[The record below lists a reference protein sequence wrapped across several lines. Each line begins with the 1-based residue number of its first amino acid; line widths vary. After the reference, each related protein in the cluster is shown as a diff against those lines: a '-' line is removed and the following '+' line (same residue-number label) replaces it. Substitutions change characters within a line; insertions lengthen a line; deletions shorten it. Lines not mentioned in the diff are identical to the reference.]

1 MLNGQI
7 VLVTGASRGIGN
19 AIALTLGG
27 AGATVIGTATSEE
40 GADNISKI
48 FSESDILG
56 KGMKLNVTDN
66 DQITSVLK
74 AVTDEYGAVDVLI
87 NNAGITRDNIL
98 VRMKEEEWDDIIN
111 TNLSSVYRMSK
122 AVLRGMIKKRSGR
135 IISITSV
142 VGAMGNAGQ
151 SNYAA
156 AKAGI
161 MGFTKS
167 LAREVGARG
176 ITVNAVAPGFI
187 DTDMT
192 SSLADDHK
200 AALLSQVPIKRLET
214 PEEIADKLYD
224 DPELH
229 WVVLMVNN
237 ITDRYHQWPMNNR
250 QFLAHIAARYDNVD
264 ATHHYEIYQSSGD
277 TAIKIDIGISNV
289 DTDGDT
295 ISDAVLVTNREY
307 EESKQDTIRNIQL
320 LDPQY
325 LEQFVEEFESL
336 VSDTED

>member
-7 VLVTGASRGIGN
+7 VLVTGASRGIGK

-27 AGATVIGTATSEE
+27 SGATVIGTATSTE
-40 GADNISKI
+40 GANNISKI
-48 FSESDILG
+48 FSEKDILG

-66 DQITSVLK
+66 NQIKELLK
-74 AVTDEYGAVDVLI
+74 AVSDEFGSVDILI

-98 VRMKEEEWDDIIN
+98 VRMKAEEWDDVIN

-167 LAREVGARG
+167 LAREVGVRG
-176 ITVNAVAPGFI
+176 ITVNAIAPGFI
-187 DTDMT
+187 ETDMT
-192 SSLADDHK
+192 DNLPEDQKAVLASQIPMGRLGTVDEVAK
-200 AALLSQVPIKRLET
+200 A
-214 PEEIADKLYD
+214 
-224 DPELH
+224 
-229 WVVLMVNN
+229 VL
-237 ITDRYHQWPMNNR
+237 
-250 QFLAHIAARYDNVD
+250 FLASDSGSYITAQTLHINGGMYTV
-264 ATHHYEIYQSSGD
+264 
-277 TAIKIDIGISNV
+277 
-289 DTDGDT
+289 
-295 ISDAVLVTNREY
+295 
-307 EESKQDTIRNIQL
+307 
-320 LDPQY
+320 
-325 LEQFVEEFESL
+325 
-336 VSDTED
+336 